1 MKELF
6 DEQKQ
11 EVTED
16 IEEAPVVNTTHKW
29 WNGKKCSRCDSIERI
44 HIMSDN
50 GLAICE
56 KCLTK

>member
-1 MKELF
+1 MKDLF

-11 EVTED
+11 EV
-16 IEEAPVVNTTHKW
+16 IEEPTVAIPTHKW
-29 WNGKKCSRCDSIERI
+29 WIGKNCSRCGSSERI